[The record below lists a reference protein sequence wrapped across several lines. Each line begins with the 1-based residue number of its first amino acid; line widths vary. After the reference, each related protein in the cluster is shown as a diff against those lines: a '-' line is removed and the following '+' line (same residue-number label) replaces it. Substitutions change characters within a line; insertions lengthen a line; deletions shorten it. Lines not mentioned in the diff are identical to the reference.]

1 LLGGKHFE
9 PKEDNPMLGWRGASR
24 YYDPTYKGG
33 FALEC
38 EAMKRVREVFG
49 LTNLRLMI
57 PMLRTVEEAKRVL
70 KR

>member
-1 LLGGKHFE
+1 
-9 PKEDNPMLGWRGASR
+9 MLGWRGASR
-24 YYDPTYKGG
+24 YYDPTYKEG

-57 PMLRTVEEAKRVL
+57 PMLRTVDEAKRVL
-70 KR
+70 EEMETNGKLCNF